1 MGNVKKVTSK
11 DFKWAEK
18 TSQFNEKFI
27 IIYNEDG
34 DIGYFVQANDQYPE
48 NLHKIHNELSF
59 LSEIMKIE
67 NNEKFVANLDDKEQY
82 VIHIRNLKEGLSQ
95 Y

>member
-1 MGNVKKVTSK
+1 MSKKLPLN

-67 NNEKFVANLDDKEQY
+67 NNEKFAANLDDKEQY